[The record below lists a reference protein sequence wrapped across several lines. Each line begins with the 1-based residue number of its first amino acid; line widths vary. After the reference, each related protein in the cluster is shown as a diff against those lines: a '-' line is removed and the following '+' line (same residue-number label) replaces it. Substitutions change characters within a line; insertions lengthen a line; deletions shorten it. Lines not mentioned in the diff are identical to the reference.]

1 MSSPF
6 FFTYGWLPSLLVRLQ
21 EGVQKM
27 IMKKEEGYD
36 DAEEEVLPLPE
47 LVGKDC
53 VDLFADIEVDDIRG
67 DALAIE
73 AVTPIHND
81 DNRL

>member
-1 MSSPF
+1 
-6 FFTYGWLPSLLVRLQ
+6 
-21 EGVQKM
+21 
-27 IMKKEEGYD
+27 
-36 DAEEEVLPLPE
+36 VLPLPE